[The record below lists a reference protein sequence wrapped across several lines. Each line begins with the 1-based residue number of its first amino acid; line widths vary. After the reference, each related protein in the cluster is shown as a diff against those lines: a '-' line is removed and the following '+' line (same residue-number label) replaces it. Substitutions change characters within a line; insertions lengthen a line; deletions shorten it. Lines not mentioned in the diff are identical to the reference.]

1 MTARHAEREIVP
13 EVRQAR
19 YFFYVLGGAFVA
31 LGFALEMVPALAAVA
46 PALAGRAAAGI
57 GALILSFG
65 RFGPDQLVQQ
75 FSTRLRGR

>member
-1 MTARHAEREIVP
+1 MTVRHAEREMVT

-19 YFFYVLGGAFVA
+19 YFIYVLGGAFVA
-31 LGFALEMVPALAAVA
+31 LGFALETVPALAAVA

-57 GALILSFG
+57 GAIILSFG

-75 FSTRLRGR
+75 FSNRLRGR